1 MLNLEKVKLMNHLA
15 MYENNAGKTYLPIS
29 KFYRSDYI
37 GMALIKNFFLVTIGY
52 LLLVA
57 MIFAYFAEYLQSSFH
72 KMYFVTLGSELII
85 GYLVVLAVYT
95 VLTYVQYSVRYHRAK
110 KSVKQYYIQLTKLER
125 MYGKNEKKNGDRR
138 TSRRK

>member
-57 MIFAYFAEYLQSSFH
+57 VIFAYFAEYLLSDIIARKKVSSSTIFSLQSS
-72 KMYFVTLGSELII
+72 KECTARMKRRTVTEEPVG
-85 GYLVVLAVYT
+85 G
-95 VLTYVQYSVRYHRAK
+95 
-110 KSVKQYYIQLTKLER
+110 
-125 MYGKNEKKNGDRR
+125 NKKNDNIFGNEAED
-138 TSRRK
+138 KKFLWAV